1 MDVEEFLKHFR
12 RFPHQFIPSLLFI
25 ISLSGCGSLA
35 LSGATHLS
43 LSRSRESWTSPSAFH
58 VAIRN
63 NVFSADV
70 RACV

>member
-43 LSRSRESWTSPSAFH
+43 LSRSRES
-58 VAIRN
+58 
-63 NVFSADV
+63 
-70 RACV
+70 